1 MDPKLRTSFIP
12 KQEVIMAKDMSK
24 NAHRFSVLSI
34 IAVSV
39 FSIAV
44 ILAIGVFIYQRS
56 LVRDINTM
64 NAKLVSAKTAF
75 EPGFIDELV
84 KLDRRISAAEEVL
97 SSHTV
102 TTPIFGLLENETIQG
117 VSFSDFSYILDAKK
131 QPSISMKG
139 QAVNFLAIASQSD
152 VFSSDK
158 KIINPLFSELNLDDK
173 GTANFAFKSSLD
185 SLSFLYKSVFNNVA
199 SSTP

>member
-1 MDPKLRTSFIP
+1 M
-12 KQEVIMAKDMSK
+12 MAKGMPK
-24 NAHRFSVLSI
+24 NTHRFSVLSI
-34 IAVSV
+34 VAVSV

-44 ILAIGVFIYQRS
+44 ILAIVVFIYQRS

-64 NAKLVSAKTAF
+64 NAKLVSARTAF
-75 EPGFIDELV
+75 EQGFIDELI
-84 KLDRRISAAEEVL
+84 KLDRRISAASEVL

-102 TTPIFGLLENETIQG
+102 TTPIFSLLENDTIQG
-117 VSFSDFSYILDAKK
+117 VSFSDFSYALDEKK

-152 VFSSDK
+152 VFSADK
-158 KIINPLFSELNLDDK
+158 KIINPLFSGLNLDDK
-173 GTANFAFKSSLD
+173 GTANFAFKSGLD
-185 SLSFLYKSVFNNVA
+185 SPSFLYKSISGSVA